1 MPDIELPPGR
11 YLSCTID
18 VHPDFGGQT
27 RALLMRNRIFAAHGV
42 DTSVLMLQAVKD
54 MGWRRDT
61 LRERGL
67 LSPELDLHNIFE
79 HYRELDW
86 PGDEPADEI
95 KDLGRYLTRESTQL
109 DGSPWRRTYT
119 LPSGKV
125 VHDYQRADGTTYIR
139 IPFFVHREPETWPDL
154 VTKVDRQGRSMGRY
168 KNISGWYRRW
178 LRDLAG
184 EQDGFVFLD
193 SRNLLPL
200 IAPLKAPHLHLF
212 YLLHNVHVGD
222 ERRWDSA
229 VGPVYQRVLDNIGNV
244 DAFVTLTHRQGED
257 IARRR
262 GSSSNLH
269 VVPNP
274 VDLPAAR
281 EDQVRDPRQVTVVA
295 RVEGQKQ
302 VSHAIYTMERVLE
315 TLPDA
320 RLDVYG
326 SGSRLDAMR
335 RIVERQGLGHAVT
348 LKGHDP
354 HAREALWS
362 SSVFLMTSLYE
373 GYPLSTLES
382 MSHGCP
388 VISYDIKYGPR
399 EQITDGV
406 DGFLVPQDDVEAMA
420 ARVVQLLQ
428 DPDLVAQMSAA
439 SREKAAA
446 HGYDRFLSDWAA
458 VIRAAVVARPTRT
471 RITEASL
478 EVHRLTVGRHDG
490 PGRVSDRRRLHLDAT
505 LHVRGQ
511 APHGSLSDATVALAA
526 HHRGS
531 GLLVDLP
538 LQVRHQGDAL
548 RLTCDVPLATVYPA
562 EADER
567 DAAGLRVTLTWR
579 NSVWQT
585 LVRRPAVGSAGLE
598 VNFGPDDEWSLVR
611 R

>member
-1 MPDIELPPGR
+1 MPDTELPPGR

-42 DTSVLMLQAVKD
+42 DTSVLMVQAVTD
-54 MGWRRDT
+54 MDWRRET

-67 LSPELDLHNIFE
+67 LSPELDLHNIYE

-86 PGDEPADEI
+86 PDEEPGDEVR
-95 KDLGRYLTRESTQL
+95 DLSRYLTRETAQL
-109 DGSPWRRTYT
+109 DGSPWRRTYR

-125 VHDYQRADGTTYIR
+125 VHDYQRADGSTFIR
-139 IPFFVHREPETWPDL
+139 MPFFVHSEPETWPDL
-154 VTKVDRQGRSMGRY
+154 VTKVDRQGRSVGRY
-168 KNISGWYRRW
+168 KTIGGWYRRW

-184 EQDGFVFLD
+184 DQDGFVFLD
-193 SRNLLPL
+193 SRNLVPL
-200 IAPLKAPHLHLF
+200 VAPLKAPNLHLF
-212 YLLHNVHVGD
+212 YLMHNIHVGD
-222 ERRWDSA
+222 ERRWDSR
-229 VGPVYQRVLDNIGNV
+229 VGPVYQRVLDSIGDV
-244 DAFVTLTHRQGED
+244 DAFVTLTQRQGED

-262 GSSSNLH
+262 GATSHMH

-281 EDQVRDPRQVTVVA
+281 ENQHRDPRQVTVVA

-302 VSHAIYTMERVLE
+302 VSHAIYTMERVLQA
-315 TLPDA
+315 LPDA

-326 SGSRLDAMR
+326 SGSRLEAVR
-335 RIVERQGLGHAVT
+335 RIVERLGLAHAVT

-388 VISYDIKYGPR
+388 VVSYDVKYGPR

-406 DGFLVPQDDVEAMA
+406 DGFLVPQDDVDAMA

-428 DPDLVAQMSAA
+428 DPALVARMSAA

-446 HGYDRFLSDWAA
+446 HGYDRFLSDWAT
-458 VIRAAVVARPTRT
+458 VVHAAVAARPART

-478 EVHRLTVGRHDG
+478 EVHRLSVGRRDSPG
-490 PGRVSDRRRLHLDAT
+490 PVTGRRRLHLDAT

-511 APHGSLSDATVALAA
+511 TRDGSLSDATVALEA

-538 LQVRHQGDAL
+538 LQVQHRDDAL
-548 RLTCDVPLATVYPA
+548 RLTCDVPVSTLYPS
-562 EADER
+562 EAGAQDSV
-567 DAAGLRVTLTWR
+567 GLRVTLTWR
-579 NSVWQT
+579 NSSWQT
-585 LVRRPAVGSAGLE
+585 YVQRTATGSTGLE
-598 VNFGPDDEWSLVR
+598 VNFGPDDEWRLVR